1 MCGCR
6 PTVGAA
12 FARTSRGRREEVFIS
27 SCGGAADLPTRG
39 LDRAR
44 STVPSCGDRHR
55 HRLSLRDSADQ
66 VLGDDSNSVYLPV
79 LLFHAGGS
87 PCRFCGSCFGS
98 MRTPV
103 PPPLLRQ
110 LVKGQRHTWGFAG
123 LQIYVFCE
131 ERSPSRPRPI
141 HLKRKRALGVQWD
154 AFLSASASREGRNT
168 RTRCLTG

>member
-1 MCGCR
+1 MGRSRPPHAWAGPCPQYRTLVWPQTQTQTLSEGLCGSS
-6 PTVGAA
+6 TG
-12 FARTSRGRREEVFIS
+12 GRF
-27 SCGGAADLPTRG
+27 
-39 LDRAR
+39 
-44 STVPSCGDRHR
+44 
-55 HRLSLRDSADQ
+55 
-66 VLGDDSNSVYLPV
+66 SVYLLV
-79 LLFHAGGS
+79 LLFHVGGS

-110 LVKGQRHTWGFAG
+110 LVRGQRHTRGFAG

-131 ERSPSRPRPI
+131 ERSPEVSRSPSRPRPI